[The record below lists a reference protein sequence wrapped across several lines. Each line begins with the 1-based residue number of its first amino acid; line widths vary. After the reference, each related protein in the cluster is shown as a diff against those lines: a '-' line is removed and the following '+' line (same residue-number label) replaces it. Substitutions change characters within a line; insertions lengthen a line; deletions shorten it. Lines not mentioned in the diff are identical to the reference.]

1 MYHCGDHMEPKK
13 RRRDPE
19 RTQVARSTYGSVR
32 SPLALK
38 AEMEVFPS
46 PHSCCT
52 PFATG
57 LSALVLP
64 LPSHKMRRRREMGQP
79 TPLIGRKTGA
89 GA

>member
-1 MYHCGDHMEPKK
+1 MDHHGYHIGSKK

-19 RTQVARSTYGSVR
+19 RTQVARSTYESVR

-38 AEMEVFPS
+38 AEMEVLPS

-57 LSALVLP
+57 LSAFVLP
-64 LPSHKMRRRREMGQP
+64 LPSHKMRRRREMGP
-79 TPLIGRKTGA
+79 ANSPDRS
-89 GA
+89 